1 MAYKYDLKNKKV
13 GKLLVKELVP
23 IELRPTKNHGNYWYC
38 DCDCG
43 SKNVMIPT
51 SYLTGNGNYTQKS
64 CGCDRKIKA
73 FLASSKIG
81 VDEKFIQQFNDF
93 EKFLFLH
100 KQLTITGGKS
110 AGQYPLEEYKEDI
123 LYFYNDEQFNK
134 IYQFWKQEERSK
146 TFYDLAKPSLDHI
159 MPKSKNGSNK
169 KENLQFLTVFENL
182 SKRDMTWEEWQNF
195 KKRTNTHSDY
205 FLESIIK

>member
-1 MAYKYDLKNKKV
+1 MAYKYDLRNKKV
-13 GKLLVKELVP
+13 GKLLVKDLVP

-43 SKNVMIPT
+43 AQNIMVPT

-81 VDEKFIQQFNDF
+81 IDENFIQQFDDF

-100 KQLTITGGKS
+100 KQLTAASGKT
-110 AGQYPLEEYKEDI
+110 AGQYRLKEYKEDI
-123 LYFYNDEQFNK
+123 LYFYYDNQFNQL
-134 IYQFWKQEERSK
+134 YNFWKTQERSK

-159 MPKSKNGSNK
+159 IPKSKNGSNE

-182 SKRDMTWEEWQNF
+182 SKRDMTWEEWEDF
-195 KKRTNTHSDY
+195 KIKTNTHSDY
-205 FLESIIK
+205 FLENILK